1 MERWGARMNLSA
13 HRDPESIARRL
24 VLDAAGLLTTL
35 PAFASLVDIGS
46 GAGFPGIPLAI
57 LHSTASATLI
67 ESRERRVHFLRAAIR
82 ELGLAG
88 RVTALHGRAE
98 MLEAR
103 PAELVTLQAVAQI
116 GVAVRLALPWCQA
129 TGTIAIPS
137 SSAVELPE
145 VPAHW
150 HAEARPYAVPHPGPG
165 RSVVL
170 IRQLR
175 QTE

>member
-1 MERWGARMNLSA
+1 MNLSA

-24 VLDAAGLLTTL
+24 VLDAAGLLTAL
-35 PAFASLVDIGS
+35 PDFGSLVDIGA

-57 LHSTASATLI
+57 LRPSAAATLI

-98 MLEAR
+98 VLEAR

-116 GVAVRLALPWCQA
+116 EVALELGLPWCQA
-129 TGTIAIPS
+129 AGTIAIPS
-137 SSAVELPE
+137 SSDIALPS
-145 VPAHW
+145 VPDRW
-150 HAEARPYAVPHPGPG
+150 RAEARPYSVPHSGPE

-170 IRQLR
+170 IRQLPR
-175 QTE
+175 TD